1 MSFHRILIIKSYI
14 CNCNHNHNTSPMSTP
29 IIISGAEPF
38 QLAGESA
45 GFTVGDFWQFQF
57 SNVWDMQQE
66 IAEFIVAK
74 ALGQEQPHN
83 KNGWTLWD
91 ISYRGKRIEVKETAY
106 YHSWRKDGAV
116 SEQRVFGITKAY
128 SRYKDNSSTFERQN
142 DVYVFCLNTGYTRE
156 SSNPLVLDNWRFW
169 VVPTSTI
176 NKLCGDN
183 KKISLNRLKS
193 FTKQPDGIGF
203 SQLKAAVDQYC

>member
-1 MSFHRILIIKSYI
+1 MSS
-14 CNCNHNHNTSPMSTP
+14 P
-29 IIISGAEPF
+29 IIISGVEPF

-91 ISYRGKRIEVKETAY
+91 
-106 YHSWRKDGAV
+106 
-116 SEQRVFGITKAY
+116 
-128 SRYKDNSSTFERQN
+128 
-142 DVYVFCLNTGYTRE
+142 C
-156 SSNPLVLDNWRFW
+156 
-169 VVPTSTI
+169 
-176 NKLCGDN
+176 
-183 KKISLNRLKS
+183 
-193 FTKQPDGIGF
+193 
-203 SQLKAAVDQYC
+203 